1 MANWNPFA
9 GLLSAADPNAE
20 NKAYGVPESDVR
32 MAQAGLLGNL
42 GATLLAAGQRISPAQ
57 RAQLLGQLGP
67 QMGQFST
74 DIYNAAQ
81 RRYQQEMLAEAK
93 RKQDLAELL
102 AEEELKRKQGEPARM
117 AAAATLQ
124 GAMAAPTYKATEYE
138 SGQPVKWE
146 EAEQFYTPGMQTAAL
161 LQGGFTPTAVE
172 AIIKAGATT
181 EKKLPAITDAEGRS
195 IIASAIDDPSVA
207 GSARY
212 AQAFDAVYGPKWT
225 TFTDQFGNVTGQYVS
240 PPIPPNVPRPSYGAK
255 PGEQPAATQPT
266 AQPPEGKP
274 TVSVKQAQITPEQ
287 KNTAAAVSE
296 MSSLINNLYSELE
309 PLEGAQGVMPGEV
322 KTKIQSYVTSIL
334 VKLKDLEKLGALSG
348 SDYELLYKQLNDPTT
363 RENIFASWG
372 VEGARNK
379 TKTQLELLFDRIATI
394 NQGLPEGARAQIPGT
409 LIKLSPEAEKALNAY
424 RAATKK

>member
-1 MANWNPFA
+1 MAWNPFA
-9 GLLSAADPNAE
+9 NFGLLGGQDEETATEIDPR
-20 NKAYGVPESDVR
+20 YGVPRADVR
-32 MAQAGLLGNL
+32 QAQAGLLGNL

-81 RRYQQEMLAEAK
+81 RRYQQGMLEEAK
-93 RKQDLAELL
+93 RKQDLAERL

-146 EAEQFYTPGMQTAAL
+146 EAEPFYTPGMQTAAL

-172 AIIKAGATT
+172 AIIKAGAPT

-225 TFTDQFGNVTGQYVS
+225 TSTDKFGNVTGQYVS
-240 PPIPPNVPRPSYGAK
+240 PPIPPNVPRPTYGAK
-255 PGEQPAATQPT
+255 PGEPPAV
-266 AQPPEGKP
+266 
-274 TVSVKQAQITPEQ
+274 TVREARITPEQ
-287 KNTAAAVSE
+287 ENTASAVRE

-309 PLEGAQGVMPGEV
+309 PLEGAQGVMPGEK
-322 KTKIQSYVTSIL
+322 KTKVQSYVNSII
-334 VKLKDLEKLGALSG
+334 VKLKDLQKLGALSG
-348 SDYELLYKQLNDPTT
+348 SDYELLYKQVSDPTT
-363 RENIFASWG
+363 LENIYNSWG

-379 TKTQLELLFDRIATI
+379 TKTQLELLFNRIADI
-394 NQGLPEGARAQIPGT
+394 NQGLPEGVRAKIPGT
-409 LIKLSPEAEKALNAY
+409 LIKLSPEAEEALNAY